1 MRHCNDSSFQR
12 TLKLSG
18 MDEIYDRIADTSGW
32 FIVIYLFSL
41 DFMPRYAFECWIIRI
56 DVFVNLSWNFLVAKM
71 EEQWMSNN
79 RRMNFIIR
87 IFFKRLYIVFII
99 ANISKIV
106 EVTSYACILKISID
120 YSLEIS

>member
-1 MRHCNDSSFQR
+1 
-12 TLKLSG
+12 